1 MDEIAD
7 DGGLFHPAG
16 IGVVE
21 IIAGA
26 GPAELGDDD
35 ALAGMHLAQL
45 VVKLEAVVDRM
56 GVIKTLP
63 VRQDMRG
70 DEVDGRG
77 ELRMVDPNCPDFASS
92 YRDRAL
98 PFHLL
103 DELDQV
109 VDGHL
114 GAQRGFVADDDGVD
128 VAIVAGEIESGADFA
143 LVAFLVL
150 VDPGA
155 DRDLK
160 PELSGDRRYELGAA
174 CRRIGADGARVGRDS
189 LQIGTDLFGGGAL
202 TDIGVRRIRERGV
215 GDARELTGEIR
226 CSFFGSQQCPQPCMH
241 ARYKREHSY
250 DGAHRLSTTRGE
262 GYTGPNL
269 SPRFDV
275 GRKAMRLP
283 CERQTNK

>member
-1 MDEIAD
+1 MR
-7 DGGLFHPAG
+7 
-16 IGVVE
+16 
-21 IIAGA
+21 
-26 GPAELGDDD
+26 
-35 ALAGMHLAQL
+35 M
-45 VVKLEAVVDRM
+45 VDRV
-56 GVIKTLP
+56 GVIKALP
-63 VRQDMRG
+63 VGQDVRG

-77 ELRMVDPNCPDFASS
+77 ELRMVDPDRPDFASG

-128 VAIVAGEIESGADFA
+128 VAVVAGEIESGADFA
-143 LVAFLVL
+143 LVALLVL

-155 DRDLK
+155 DRDLQA
-160 PELSGDRRYELGAA
+160 ELGGDRRHELGAA
-174 CRRIGADGARVGRDS
+174 GRRIGADGARVGRDS

-202 TDIGVRRIRERGV
+202 TSIGVRRIRERGV

-275 GRKAMRLP
+275 DRKAMRLP
-283 CERQTNK
+283 CERRTNK